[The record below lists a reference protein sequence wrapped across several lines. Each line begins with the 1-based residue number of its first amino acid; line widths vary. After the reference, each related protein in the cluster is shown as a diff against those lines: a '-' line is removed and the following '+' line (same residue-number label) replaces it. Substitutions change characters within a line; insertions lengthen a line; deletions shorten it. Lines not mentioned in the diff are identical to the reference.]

1 MPHSNF
7 LGRMPWHLRL
17 PNVQAQQ
24 PDLNHPCT
32 SNECRFLYP
41 GEKQTQPRRGKGKG
55 ISKRSSL
62 QTTQRKPSSRC
73 QSFEY
78 SQCLAL
84 KRSTSWSP
92 CRSPPTLESP
102 PHLQQDI
109 EPSPPPL
116 ESAVLISTMWPF
128 AIPSRTTIF
137 KPSEE
142 LSEEPAD
149 SPVSWDLTLVV
160 DKSLVTRESA
170 NFTPVPFRP
179 FAFFGIA
186 FGCLLTVADLAVDL
200 ELDSWGATAG
210 LCVCACAR
218 ARDY

>member
-92 CRSPPTLESP
+92 CRSPQRLSHHHTCSKTSNRVRHRWNPQSWSQQCGL
-102 PHLQQDI
+102 LQY
-109 EPSPPPL
+109 
-116 ESAVLISTMWPF
+116 
-128 AIPSRTTIF
+128 
-137 KPSEE
+137 
-142 LSEEPAD
+142 
-149 SPVSWDLTLVV
+149 
-160 DKSLVTRESA
+160 
-170 NFTPVPFRP
+170 RP
-179 FAFFGIA
+179 GPQFSNLLKN
-186 FGCLLTVADLAVDL
+186 CLKNQQI
-200 ELDSWGATAG
+200 
-210 LCVCACAR
+210 R
-218 ARDY
+218 R